1 MIFIILVAV
10 LIIVVLALAIY
21 LLWFAPTHTETTD
34 DNTSLSIDVEHQRTL
49 LIQTLEGNELGAE
62 ITYRKLLSSLR
73 TLSPNIEERCRI
85 LRSYYQ
91 QLRLIQCPNDI
102 CTLSPS
108 ENEWRE
114 KAVQSLDQWEKTN
127 FPHNNLWQHY
137 HHYLLDQARSYAQ
150 RDYSHSL
157 LCSDRARNLTE
168 QLP

>member
-1 MIFIILVAV
+1 MEFIILVAA

-21 LLWFAPTHTETTD
+21 LLWFAPTHSETTD
-34 DNTSLSIDVEHQRTL
+34 NNPSLSIDVEYQRTL

-62 ITYRKLLSSLR
+62 ITYRKLLSFLR
-73 TLSPNIEERCRI
+73 TLSPQIEARCRI

-108 ENEWRE
+108 ETAWRQD
-114 KAVQSLDQWEKTN
+114 AVQALQRWEEKN
-127 FPHNNLWQHY
+127 FPRNKLWQHY

-150 RDYSHSL
+150 RDYTHSL
-157 LCSDRARNLTE
+157 LCSDRARNLTD